1 MTPHELG
8 KRLQDI
14 VAQYFKDLGIYKF
27 ARSTNGSGNKG
38 EHGDVQQPY
47 FIIECKFKSTDSIT
61 INRDVWRKLNAEV
74 PIGSNRLPLYV
85 LENKHEE
92 RFAVLKLEDFMDI
105 FAKSIKEEI
114 DGKRSERT

>member
-1 MTPHELG
+1 MTPYQLG

-38 EHGDVQQPY
+38 ERGDVQQPY
-47 FIIECKFKSTDSIT
+47 FVIECKYKSTGSIT
-61 INRDVWRKLNAEV
+61 VNRAVWRKLNDEIA
-74 PIGSNRLPLYV
+74 IGSNRRPLYV
-85 LENKHEE
+85 LENKHGE

-105 FAKSIKEEI
+105 FKDSIRDDI
-114 DGKRSERT
+114 DGG